1 MGRGP
6 GEVAVDGEQI
16 TVDGRLVPVA
26 YTQGLT
32 DGQGLVVV
40 LRDVEARVVAEED
53 RRLLLAEAA
62 RNSEQ
67 LEVLRALGSPNQTK
81 LSTVDGVTTDL
92 FSTGGRVGA
101 SSGNGDLVD
110 LSLLPDGRALL
121 LMVDASGEGITS
133 LRDAWKVLFVCRA
146 HMAAGAPL
154 SEMLARAATTLDT
167 EEGSPVASVAA
178 VVLDSQTGHVQ
189 AAMGDHPPAL
199 LVRASGTAEWLE
211 AAGHGP
217 GAEQVGSQSVASAT
231 LSPTDSL
238 LLFSD
243 GVVDVGDDVVQ
254 GLAALR
260 SSAIALRL
268 QPIEGL
274 AQRTVESVQA
284 ASTDRAQATLLVAR
298 LG

>member
-1 MGRGP
+1 QGRAD
-6 GEVAVDGEQI
+6 E
-16 TVDGRLVPVA
+16 
-26 YTQGLT
+26 
-32 DGQGLVVV
+32 QGLVVV

-62 RNSEQ
+62 RNTEQ
-67 LEVLRALGSPNQTK
+67 LEVLRALGSPTETRLAK
-81 LSTVDGVTTDL
+81 VDGVTTDL

-101 SSGNGDLVD
+101 SRGSGDLVD

-154 SEMLARAATTLDT
+154 GEMLTRAATTLQA
-167 EEGSPVASVAA
+167 EQGSPVASVAA

-211 AAGHGP
+211 AAGHGIGEE
-217 GAEQVGSQSVASAT
+217 GAGSQSVASGT
-231 LSPTDSL
+231 LGPADSL

-274 AQRTVESVQA
+274 AQRTVEAVQA
-284 ASTDRAQATLLVAR
+284 PSADRAQATLLVAR